1 MRAYDDSVDLV
12 GDQQIEVFAF
22 LFGGMQRVAEDHL
35 VPTGVQFV
43 FYLGGYGREEGMLHV
58 GYDKTDQIGLVRVQ
72 APRNLVGLVV

>member
-1 MRAYDDSVDLV
+1 
-12 GDQQIEVFAF
+12 
-22 LFGGMQRVAEDHL
+22 MQRVAEDHL
-35 VPTGVQFV
+35 VPTGVQLV